1 MVDQYKGIILQRQGP
16 AGGSSADGM
25 EGGASGSGGSG
36 DAPDGLDGGGNNNGG
51 GGGDGGG
58 SNYYNSNSSTSEF
71 VNPYVTGTPQNYY
84 RSNNQNVRDFL
95 NNNYNTFPDFNAMQ
109 LAKTEEDY
117 NASKSRFDAGLAQ
130 QRRVGSQL
138 DSRLKGLSGY
148 NNEVTNF
155 NKNISNYLG
164 QLRGTYDQLDGIDL
178 NGFENFNYEG
188 PNYMDVSQVF
198 KSKAPTIGNIYDT
211 SGKLVDTSSFDV
223 GALSATDTGELANLY
238 GAVKGQRNTLQN
250 DYDSEVSRNN
260 AFSQDFNSGLNNF
273 NRQFGNADIY
283 GGGVLDRFSDDA
295 YNMRDNLT
303 RYDSELDSFN
313 DTLSG
318 YGTSLDGI
326 DNQLATNQGL
336 YDTEN
341 NALESFYQTMNDNYL
356 DREIEFDDMG
366 IADADQIESFDTGIS
381 NLVQQLRGFD
391 NKINDDTQQDD
402 YLRRFSG
409 LDDRVDGLRD
419 DRNDELDRIDDYKR
433 LFSSDVR
440 GIRDG
445 LGEASIYDGGALSR
459 YDGRIND
466 ARDNVESFRSELTP
480 DFATIL
486 ANIGLSRDQLT
497 GLQGDRTAGINDIQ
511 SELESLLASGQGMEL
526 YNEDGLNQTINDINS
541 QGTQLSRFTGS
552 GLDDVRNYLSSSGDA
567 ISGRLDDLSDYRGG
581 IETRSQEYLDQ
592 LGDMQFYNQGNVDS
606 AYDPFNELSAEQ
618 ELYGATQARDEV
630 AGIQNFLQGQT
641 DRIASSAESV
651 EARNQAEA
659 DSLNGLG
666 VSDDYVNRL
675 FSSGDLTPEEFALL
689 IGKIS
694 EKDEG
699 LAQQFQSQYGAQYA

>member
-1 MVDQYKGIILQRQGP
+1 MAYGDMDGP
-16 AGGSSADGM
+16 GGSDTRD
-25 EGGASGSGGSG
+25 EI
-36 DAPDGLDGGGNNNGG
+36 GGNQRDNPNNDR
-51 GGGDGGG
+51 GGDGRYTSPSPSQWVNPLKNTGG
-58 SNYYNSNSSTSEF
+58 IKTSSYNSNNKG
-71 VNPYVTGTPQNYY
+71 VNN
-84 RSNNQNVRDFL
+84 FL
-95 NNNYNTFPDFNAMQ
+95 NSAYNSTGNYDAMRNATNQ
-109 LAKTEEDY
+109 AGFDS
-117 NASKSRFDAGLAQ
+117 ASSAFRTGLDN
-130 QRRVGSQL
+130 RRTVGSQL
-138 DSRLKGLSGY
+138 DSRLSGLGDY
-148 NNEVTNF
+148 NNQVTNF
-155 NKNISNYLG
+155 NNNIAKYTG

-178 NGFENFNYEG
+178 NGFENFDYAG

-198 KSKAPTIGNIYDT
+198 RSQAPTVGRITDSLGNVVDT
-211 SGKLVDTSSFDV
+211 SGFDS
-223 GALSATDTGELANLY
+223 GALSATNTSDLASLY
-238 GAVKGQRNTLQN
+238 GAVQGQRNTLQN
-250 DYDSEVSRNN
+250 DYDNEVSRNDS
-260 AFSQDFNSGLNNF
+260 FSQEFDSGLNNF
-273 NRQFGNADIY
+273 NRQFGRSDIY
-283 GGGVLDRFSDDA
+283 GSGVLDRFSDDA
-295 YNMRDNLT
+295 YNMRDNLN
-303 RYDSELDSFN
+303 RYDSELNSFN

-326 DNQLATNQGL
+326 EGQLATDQGL
-336 YDTEN
+336 YDAEN
-341 NALESFYQTMNDNYL
+341 DALESFYKSMNDNYL

-366 IADADQIESFDTGIS
+366 IANGDQIESFDTDIGA
-381 NLVQQLRGFD
+381 LVQQLRGFD
-391 NKINDDTQQDD
+391 NKINDDNQQDD

-433 LFSSDVR
+433 IFSSDVR
-440 GIRDG
+440 GIQSG
-445 LGEASIYDGGALSR
+445 LDEASIYDGGAMSR

-466 ARDNVESFRSELTP
+466 ARNNVESFRSELTP
-480 DFATIL
+480 DFASIL

-497 GLQGDRTAGINDIQ
+497 GLQGDRAAGINDIQ
-511 SELESLLASGQGMEL
+511 SELESLLSSGQGMEL

-541 QGTQLSRFTGS
+541 QGTQLSRFSGS
-552 GLDDVRNYLSSSGDA
+552 GLDSVRDYLSTSGDA

-641 DRIASSAESV
+641 DRINSSAESV
-651 EARNQAEA
+651 AARNQAEA
-659 DSLNGLG
+659 ESLNGLG

-689 IGKIS
+689 IGKIG

-699 LAQQFQSQYGAQYA
+699 LARQFQSQYGAQYA